1 MQQLLAK
8 LKHKSLLNFNFF
20 KSVMDSR
27 CSSARSRWHFLE
39 ILWLPLAETSQL
51 IRLLV
56 IPWVPLPYPQ
66 ALIRPKAVGTS
77 WRFLWFAVGRN
88 KSAHPPFGITKGPTT
103 LPPGAHPPEAVGTS
117 WRPPVT
123 GRIGYCNDDSR

>member
-1 MQQLLAK
+1 
-8 LKHKSLLNFNFF
+8 
-20 KSVMDSR
+20 MDSR

-39 ILWLPLAETSQL
+39 VLWLPLAETSQL

-56 IPWVPLPYPQ
+56 IPRVPLPYPQ
-66 ALIRPKAVGTS
+66 TLIRPKPLALPGGFVV
-77 WRFLWFAVGRN
+77 AVGRN

-117 WRPPVT
+117 WRPQLQVVSVT
-123 GRIGYCNDDSR
+123 AMTIAGRS